1 MQFSSTAKPKG
12 GENSA
17 KNKVRLSDSDLKPFL
32 ADKSSIRSKMHVVK
46 RGGQREPM
54 DMAKFT
60 RRLTALCFNLSS
72 VVSATEIAQ
81 KTVDGA
87 FDGVSTVELNNL
99 ASETAAALMTRHP
112 DYGVLAARLS
122 VSNLHKQTSDKFV
135 NVMQQLYDNKDETGE
150 HAPLVTLALLERAQN
165 HGETLELAISYYRDM
180 TYSYFGFKTLEKSYL
195 LRVGGN
201 VVERPQHMLMRVAL
215 GIHGDD
221 IFKVRETYQA
231 LSLRKFTHAS
241 PTLFNAG
248 TPQGQLSSCFLV
260 AMAADSIDGIY
271 DTLKTCAQISKTA
284 GGIGLHIHNIRA
296 KGALITG
303 SQGRSSGIVPMLRVF
318 NNTAR
323 YVDQGG
329 NKRPGAFAVYLEP
342 WHADILDFLNLR
354 KNHGAEENRAR
365 DLFYALWVPDLFM
378 RKVENGEK
386 WSLFCPRKAPGL
398 ADVWGEE
405 FDRKYEDYESKGL
418 YNSQIDAQE
427 LFKAILTSQIETGGP
442 FMLYKDSCNAK
453 SNQKNLGTIKS
464 SNLCTEIVQYSSPD
478 EVAVCNLAS
487 VALPEFVQLK
497 GSSGSYN
504 FGELHETVKH
514 MTRNLNCIIEA
525 NCYPVKEAET
535 SNKRHRPIAVGVQ
548 GLADVFM
555 KLRMPYDSPEAAE
568 LNVLIFETIYHAAC
582 EASIELAAELG
593 PYETYEG
600 SPASQGKLQFD
611 LWNKTPSDLWDWA
624 RLKTKL
630 AKHGMRN
637 SLLVAPMPTASTSQI
652 LGHNE
657 CFEPYTSN
665 IYLRRV
671 QAGEFLVVNQWLMK
685 DLIKLGMW
693 TEEMKNRIIHDN
705 GSIQSITQIP
715 EHIRAVYR
723 TAWEIKARNII
734 DMAAARAPYI
744 DQSQSLNIFMPEIT
758 HGKIT
763 AMHFHGWK
771 AGLKTGMYY
780 LRTPP
785 AAHAIQFTVDK
796 TLLQNIQDPVGE
808 VDPVVYEPPSM
819 PWASESPSGPSTR
832 ASTPSSLSR
841 DVLIHSAKRRAEDL
855 EGTYPSKKDDRY
867 EIYDESPR
875 ACSLV
880 PEADCETCSG

>member
-1 MQFSSTAKPKG
+1 
-12 GENSA
+12 
-17 KNKVRLSDSDLKPFL
+17 
-32 ADKSSIRSKMHVVK
+32 MHVVK
-46 RGGQREPM
+46 RGGQREPLS
-54 DMAKFT
+54 MAKFT
-60 RRLTALCFNLSS
+60 ERIRALCHNLSP
-72 VVSATEIAQ
+72 VVSASEIAQ
-81 KTVDGA
+81 KTVEGA
-87 FDGVSTVELNNL
+87 FDGVNTVELNNL
-99 ASETAAALMTRHP
+99 ASETAAALITRHP
-112 DYGVLAARLS
+112 DYGVVAARLS
-122 VSNLHKQTSDKFV
+122 VSNLHKQTKNRFV
-135 NVMQQLYDNKDETGE
+135 DVMQQLYDNHDETGE
-150 HAPLVTLALLERAQN
+150 SAPLVTKELLGRAQTNADLLEQ
-165 HGETLELAISYYRDM
+165 AIDYDRDLS
-180 TYSYFGFKTLEKSYL
+180 YSYFGFKTLEKSYL
-195 LRVGGN
+195 LRTGGK
-201 VVERPQHMLMRVAL
+201 VVERPQQMLMRVAL
-215 GIHGDD
+215 GIHGNDMKRVLD
-221 IFKVRETYQA
+221 TYKA

-296 KGALITG
+296 KGAIITG

-378 RKVENGEK
+378 KRVERGEK

-398 ADVWGEE
+398 ADVWGPE
-405 FDRKYEDYESKGL
+405 FDRKYEEYESRKL

-464 SNLCTEIVQYSSPD
+464 SNLCTEIVQYSSPE

-487 VALPEFVQLK
+487 VALPEFVKLNQSPDGGP

-504 FGELHETVKH
+504 FGELHKTVKH

-624 RLKTKL
+624 LLKSKL

-796 TLLQNIQDPVGE
+796 TLLQNIQEPSGE
-808 VDPVVYEPPSM
+808 IEQVIYEPPSM
-819 PWASESPSGPSTR
+819 PWTAASSETSSDTPSGPSTR
-832 ASTPSSLSR
+832 ASTPSSR
-841 DVLIHSAKRRAEDL
+841 DMLINSAKRRADTDL
-855 EGTYPSKKDDRY
+855 EVSFPSKKDDLY

-880 PEADCETCSG
+880 PEANCETCSG

>member
-1 MQFSSTAKPKG
+1 
-12 GENSA
+12 
-17 KNKVRLSDSDLKPFL
+17 
-32 ADKSSIRSKMHVVK
+32 MHVVK
-46 RGGQREPM
+46 RGGRREPVSV
-54 DMAKFT
+54 DKFA
-60 RRLTALCFNLSS
+60 RRVARLCEGLSS
-72 VVSATEIAQ
+72 VSASEIAQ
-81 KTVDGA
+81 KTVEGA
-87 FDGVSTVELNNL
+87 FDGVSTVQLNDL
-99 ASETAAALMTRHP
+99 ASETAAALVTRHP
-112 DYGVLAARLS
+112 DYGMVAARLA
-122 VSNLHKQTSDKFV
+122 VSNLHKQTSSRFV
-135 NVMQQLYDNKDETGE
+135 EVMQTLYDNKDETGE
-150 HAPLVTLALLERAQN
+150 HSPLVTQELLQRAQK
-165 HGETLELAISYYRDM
+165 HADVLESAIVYDRDFS
-180 TYSYFGFKTLEKSYL
+180 YSYFGYKTLEKSYL
-195 LRVGGN
+195 LRVDGH

-215 GIHGDD
+215 GIHGEDMP
-221 IFKVRETYQA
+221 KVLETYAA

-296 KGALITG
+296 KGTIITG

-378 RKVENGEK
+378 KKVERGEK

-398 ADVWGEE
+398 ADVWGDDFERLYEE
-405 FDRKYEDYESKGL
+405 YEAKGL
-418 YNSQIDAQE
+418 YNAQMNAQE

-487 VALPEFVQLK
+487 VALPEFVELK
-497 GSSGSYN
+497 KGDQSVLGSYN
-504 FGELHETVKH
+504 FGELHKTVKH
-514 MTRNLNCIIEA
+514 MTRNLNSIIEA

-555 KLRMPYDSPEAAE
+555 KLQMPYDSPEAAE

-593 PYETYEG
+593 AYETYTG

-624 RLKTKL
+624 LLKSKL

-665 IYLRRV
+665 IYVRRV
-671 QAGEFLVVNQWLMK
+671 QAGEFLVVNQWLMR
-685 DLIKLGMW
+685 DLINLGMW
-693 TEEMKNRIIHDN
+693 DEQMKNRIIHDN
-705 GSIQSITQIP
+705 GSIQSISEIP
-715 EHIRAVYR
+715 EKIRAVYR
-723 TAWEIKARNII
+723 TAWEIKARSII

-771 AGLKTGMYY
+771 SGLKTGMYY

-785 AAHAIQFTVDK
+785 AAAAIQFTVDK
-796 TLLQNIQDPVGE
+796 AMLQNIQAPTGE
-808 VDPVVYEPPSM
+808 LDEVVYEPPSM
-819 PWASESPSGPSTR
+819 PWASDTPSGPSTR
-832 ASTPSSLSR
+832 ASTPSSR
-841 DVLIHSAKRRAEDL
+841 EMLILSAKRRAETEL
-855 EGTYPSKKDDRY
+855 ESSPSKKEDLY

-880 PEADCETCSG
+880 PEANCETCSG